1 MIIENLLNPIFLF
14 ITETLG
20 FIPALPELPE
30 SLNNGINEFFSLLFE
45 NGGLVSFF
53 IPMNVV
59 KIAIPIALVIVN
71 FDKIYSLFI
80 WVLKKIPMLGIE

>member
-20 FIPALPELPE
+20 LMPALPELPE
-30 SLNNGINEFFSLLFE
+30 SLNNGIHEFYSLLFE

-53 IPMNVV
+53 IPMDVV
-59 KIAIPIALVIVN
+59 NIAIPIALVIVN
-71 FDKIYSLFI
+71 VEKIYSLFL
-80 WVLKKIPMLGIE
+80 WVLKKIPILGIE